1 MGISDGRKLGV
12 AIIMAALSCMLHVT
26 APPSTHAAD
35 HGDGALISIDRA
47 ADLGD
52 VFLFLDP
59 SDNSKV
65 VIAMTVQG
73 FIVPGEAV
81 NFSVFDRSVRFR
93 FELETTGDAKPD
105 KFIDVMFSEKT
116 QAATEQQTATVTL
129 PSGAKFTAPTTLS
142 NSSATPASPVITTDA
157 ASGVSF
163 FAGEVDDP
171 FFFDI
176 PAFGRFVA
184 SVLRGAPDPTQL
196 QRGRDTFAGYN
207 TLAIALSVPVSL
219 LQPMAGNTLGL
230 AARTQ
235 RLKSAIRKKTGA
247 HIGFPRKSS
256 PHNFLNLD
264 RMGNPAVNVALL
276 PFPRKNAYNLAS
288 TEDDAK
294 GKFASDIVGTLTAL
308 GTNQDNVNLLAQVA
322 VLKGD
327 FLRLDL
333 GKANSGAGGGNNAGA
348 GFPNGRR
355 LVDDTIDTILAIV
368 TNGAITTGD
377 NVNANDVPLRDAFPF
392 FAPPQQPFPS
402 GTVDDRTRN

>member
-1 MGISDGRKLGV
+1 MGYSEGRKLSV
-12 AIIMAALSCMLHVT
+12 AIFIGTLSCMLHVT

-35 HGDGALISIDRA
+35 HGDGALISIDRS

-65 VIAMTVQG
+65 VMAMTVQG

-105 KFIDVMFSEKT
+105 EFIDVVFSEKT
-116 QAATEQQTATVTL
+116 QATTQQQTATITL
-129 PSGAKFTAPTTLS
+129 PSGAEFQAPTTLS
-142 NSSATPASPVITTDA
+142 NLSGTPASPVITTDTA
-157 ASGVSF
+157 TGVSF

-176 PAFGRFVA
+176 PGFNRFVA

-207 TLAIALSVPVSL
+207 TLAIALSMPVSL
-219 LQPMAGNTLGL
+219 LQAEGNTLGL

-235 RLKSAIRKKTGA
+235 RLKSAIPNKTGA
-247 HIGFPRKSS
+247 HVVFPRKSS

-264 RMGNPAVNVALL
+264 RMGNPAVNVALV
-276 PFPRKNAYNLAS
+276 PFPRKNEYNLAS

-294 GKFASDIVGTLTAL
+294 GKFATDIVGTLTAL
-308 GTNQDNVNLLAQVA
+308 GTNPVNIETLAQVA
-322 VLKGD
+322 VLNGD
-327 FLRLDL
+327 FLRLNL
-333 GKANSGAGGGNNAGA
+333 GGANSGPGGGNNGGA

-355 LVDDTIDTILAIV
+355 IGDDTIDTILAIV

-377 NVNANDVPLRDAFPF
+377 NVNANDVTLRDVFPF
-392 FAPPQQPFPS
+392 FAPPQQPFS
-402 GTVDDRTRN
+402 TGTVDDHTRN